1 MSYQWINTAEQLRE
15 WLAPIAPNT
24 PLFVDTEF
32 MRERT
37 FWAELAL
44 VQVRVGDRIA
54 LIDAPAIGDA
64 GPLHAL
70 IGDYPLVMHACSED
84 LEVLNYFSGASPQ
97 QVYDTQVGAALAG
110 HDLQASYQRLVHDIV
125 QADIPKDATRT
136 NWLARPLSPQQLE
149 YAKDDVLWLPALH
162 NHLHGE
168 LETLGRTPWWEE
180 ECNRLRD
187 AALSQIPPEK
197 MWRNVKGVGHL
208 QDGQALARLQALADW
223 RERAARQR
231 NLPRSFVL
239 RDPQLLELAERNPN
253 SRRQL
258 EALNIPS
265 PVIRR
270 YGDVLLEALQQ
281 GSQAEP
287 LPLLPGPPTEQDKKT
302 INMVRKGV
310 QALSKEL
317 NVVPEVLMRRR
328 WLEQWVRNPEFLP
341 EPLTGWRRDVVVAPL
356 IPLL

>member
-1 MSYQWINTAEQLRE
+1 
-15 WLAPIAPNT
+15 
-24 PLFVDTEF
+24 
-32 MRERT
+32 
-37 FWAELAL
+37 
-44 VQVRVGDRIA
+44 G
-54 LIDAPAIGDA
+54 
-64 GPLHAL
+64 
-70 IGDYPLVMHACSED
+70 
-84 LEVLNYFSGASPQ
+84 GA
-97 QVYDTQVGAALAG
+97 
-110 HDLQASYQRLVHDIV
+110 R
-125 QADIPKDATRT
+125 
-136 NWLARPLSPQQLE
+136 
-149 YAKDDVLWLPALH
+149 
-162 NHLHGE
+162 
-168 LETLGRTPWWEE
+168 WWEARWNHKH
-180 ECNRLRD
+180 C

-197 MWRNVKGVGHL
+197 FGGNVRGVGLL

>member
-15 WLAPIAPNT
+15 WLAPIPTDT

-44 VQVRVGDRIA
+44 VQVRVGDNIA
-54 LIDAPAIGDA
+54 LIDAPALGDA
-64 GPLHAL
+64 GPLHEL

-84 LEVLNYFSGASPQ
+84 LEVLNYFSGATPQ
-97 QVYDTQVGAALAG
+97 QVYDTQIGAALAG

-125 QADIPKDATRT
+125 HQDIPKDATRT
-136 NWLARPLSPQQLE
+136 NWLARPLTPQQLE

-162 NHLHGE
+162 EHLQSQLAG
-168 LETLGRTPWWEE
+168 LGRSQWWEE

-187 AALSQIPPEK
+187 AALSQTPPEK

-208 QDGQALARLQALADW
+208 QDGQALARLQVLADW
-223 RERAARQR
+223 RERAARER

-239 RDPQLLELAERNPN
+239 RDPQLLQLAERNPT
-253 SRRQL
+253 SSRQL
-258 EALNIPS
+258 AALDLP
-265 PVIRR
+265 PAVVRR
-270 YGDVLLEALQQ
+270 YGDVLLEALLE
-281 GSQAEP
+281 GSRAEP
-287 LPLLPGPPTEQDKKT
+287 LPPLPGAPSGQEKKA
-302 INMVRKGV
+302 IKLVRKGV

-317 NVVPEVLMRRR
+317 NLVPEVLMRRR
-328 WLEQWVRNPEFLP
+328 WLEQWVRNPERLP
-341 EPLTGWRRDVVVAPL
+341 EPLTGWRRDVVVEPL